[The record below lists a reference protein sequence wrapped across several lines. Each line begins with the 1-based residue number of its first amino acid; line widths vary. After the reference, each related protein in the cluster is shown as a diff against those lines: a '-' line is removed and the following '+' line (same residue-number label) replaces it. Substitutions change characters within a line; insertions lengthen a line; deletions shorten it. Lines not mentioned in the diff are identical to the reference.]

1 MAPRATFLYKA
12 DPVRGAEWAD
22 WFAQKAP
29 HIDFRQWPHDG
40 DPAAV
45 RYLAA
50 WEPPADLSM
59 FPNLELIFSVG
70 AGIDQFDF
78 STLPAGVP
86 VLRMVEPG
94 IIGGMVEY
102 ATLAVLSLHREW
114 LAYRDQQRAGQ
125 WKALRVRPA
134 SSRRIGVLGLGVLA
148 QAVLAQLRGFG
159 FPCAGW
165 SASQHNIAGVD
176 CYAGAAALPE
186 FLART
191 DILICLLPLTDA
203 TRAILDARL
212 FAALP
217 AGAALVNCGRG
228 GHLVQDDLLAA
239 LDSGR
244 LSAAVLD
251 VCEPEPLPA
260 GHPFWSHPNI
270 MLTPHIASM
279 TQPETAVDVVLENI
293 RRHLAGEPLNG
304 VVGRQRGY

>member
-1 MAPRATFLYKA
+1 MERATFLYKA
-12 DPVRGAEWAD
+12 DPVRGAEWAG

-29 HIDFRQWPHDG
+29 DIDFRQWPLEG

-50 WEPPADLSM
+50 WEPPADLSV

-78 STLPAGVP
+78 SALPPGVP

-102 ATLAVLSLHREW
+102 ASLAVLSIHRQW
-114 LAYRDQQRAGQ
+114 LTYRDQQRAGAWQ
-125 WKALRVRPA
+125 SLRVRPA
-134 SSRRIGVLGLGVLA
+134 GKRRIGVLGLGVLA
-148 QAVLAQLRGFG
+148 RAVLAQLGSFG

-165 SASQHNIAGVD
+165 SASQHMIDGVD

-191 DILICLLPLTDA
+191 DILICLLPLTPS
-203 TRAILDARL
+203 TRGILAREL
-212 FAALP
+212 LAGLP
-217 AGAALVNCGRG
+217 RGAALINCGRG
-228 GHLVQDDLLAA
+228 AHLVQDDLLAA
-239 LDSGR
+239 LDSGQ
-244 LSAAVLD
+244 LSQAVLD
-251 VCEPEPLPA
+251 VCDPEPLPA
-260 GHPFWSHPNI
+260 GHPFWTHPHV

-279 TQPETAVDVVLENI
+279 TQPETAVDVVLANI
-293 RRHLAGEPLNG
+293 RRHLAGEPLHG
-304 VVGRQRGY
+304 LVERDRGY

>member
-1 MAPRATFLYKA
+1 MRRPVFLYKA
-12 DPVRGAEWAD
+12 DPVRGAEWAG

-29 HIDFRQWPHDG
+29 QIDFRLWPLDDG
-40 DPAAV
+40 RERV

-50 WEPPADLSM
+50 WEPPSDLSM

-78 STLPAGVP
+78 STLPPALP

-102 ATLAVLSLHREW
+102 ATLAVLSIHREW
-114 LAYRDQQRAGQ
+114 LAYRDQQRAAA
-125 WKALRVRPA
+125 WHALRVRPA

-148 QAVLAQLRGFG
+148 QAVLAQLRTFG

-165 SASQHNIAGVD
+165 SASQHVIDGVE
-176 CYAGAAALPE
+176 CYAGADALPA
-186 FLART
+186 FLSRT
-191 DILICLLPLTDA
+191 DILICLLPLTPS

-228 GHLVQDDLLAA
+228 GHLVQADLLAA
-239 LDSGR
+239 LDSGQ
-244 LSAAVLD
+244 LSTAVLD

-260 GHPFWSHPNI
+260 GDPLWRHPQV

-293 RRHLAGEPLNG
+293 RRHLAGEALNG
-304 VVGRQRGY
+304 VVERKRGY

>member
-1 MAPRATFLYKA
+1 MARATFLYKA
-12 DPVRGAEWAD
+12 DPVRGAEWAG
-22 WFAQKAP
+22 WFAQNSP
-29 HIDFRQWPHDG
+29 DIDFRQWPLDG

-78 STLPAGVP
+78 TTLPPGVP

-102 ATLAVLSLHREW
+102 ATLAVLSIHREW
-114 LAYRDQQRAGQ
+114 LTYRDQQRAGAWQ
-125 WKALRVRPA
+125 SLRVRPA
-134 SSRRIGVLGLGVLA
+134 GERRVGVLGLGVLA
-148 QAVLAQLRGFG
+148 QAVLAQLGSFG

-165 SASQHNIAGVD
+165 SASQHSIDGVD
-176 CYAGAAALPE
+176 CYAGAAALTE

-191 DILICLLPLTDA
+191 DVLICLLPLTPS
-203 TRAILDARL
+203 TRAILDRDL

-217 AGAALVNCGRG
+217 RGAALVNCGRG
-228 GHLVQDDLLAA
+228 GHLVQEDLLAA
-239 LDSGR
+239 LDSGQ
-244 LSAAVLD
+244 LSQAVLD
-251 VCEPEPLPA
+251 VCDPEPLPA
-260 GHPFWSHPNI
+260 SHPFWRHPHI

-279 TQPETAVDVVLENI
+279 TQPETAVEVVLANI
-293 RRHLAGEPLNG
+293 RRHLAGEPLHG
-304 VVGRQRGY
+304 LVEPARGY